1 MPLYAPRNINASDS
15 LLFDAA
21 GNLVGIQAGGTSV
34 APLIPGSISLSGD
47 LADLTAPGLLSGV
60 TYDGSSRATQWTIDG
75 VTYSASYSSAGITV
89 AGSDGTVTLIGVD
102 PAQRITS
109 VATA

>member
-1 MPLYAPRNINASDS
+1 MAVYAPRNITPADS
-15 LLFDAA
+15 LLFDTA

-60 TYDGSSRATQWTIDG
+60 TYDASNRATAWTIDG
-75 VTYSASYSSAGITV
+75 VTYSASYTSGAITV
-89 AGSDGTVTLIGVD
+89 AGSDGTVTIISVD
-102 PAQRITS
+102 PAQRITA